1 MDSLGRTIPFDR
13 NHRAPTPGEN
23 QLQAGRIDAEFDSC
37 ARGRRIETQGGGGGA
52 AGAESGTS
60 ATDRNPGAAGAGADH
75 GIGKGERGIATPF
88 LKTSSAHE
96 EERKRVAGELHD
108 TIGSCLSAV
117 MFKVTDVLRQTEQNP
132 HASAEPLRTI
142 IPVVQESI
150 DECRR
155 IQMDLRPS
163 MLDDIGILATL
174 SWFCRRYQTIYSEI
188 RIEQEIEIKEGDVP
202 PPLKIVVFRVIQE
215 TVNNIAKHSHANLV
229 RLSLRKLNDRL
240 DLMLQDNGQG
250 FNLEKAHSQESKR
263 RGLGLSS
270 MKERVELSRG
280 SFAIESTEGKGTII
294 RASWPLS
301 ALFGDLS
308 DQGALLPYVPIP

>member
-1 MDSLGRTIPFDR
+1 VQERTTALEKANEELR
-13 NHRAPTPGEN
+13 H
-23 QLQAGRIDAEFDSC
+23 LS
-37 ARGRRIETQGGGGGA
+37 
-52 AGAESGTS
+52 S
-60 ATDRNPGAAGAGADH
+60 
-75 GIGKGERGIATPF
+75 K
-88 LKTSSAHE
+88 LLSAHE
-96 EERKRVAGELHD
+96 EERKRVASEIHD
-108 TIGSCLSAV
+108 TIGACLSAV

-142 IPVVQESI
+142 IPVVQEGI

-215 TVNNIAKHSHANLV
+215 TVNNIAKHSRANLV

-240 DLMLQDNGQG
+240 ELMLQDNGQG
-250 FNLEKAHSQESKR
+250 FNLEEAHSQESTK

-280 SFAIESTEGKGTII
+280 FFAIESTEGKGTII
-294 RASWPLS
+294 RASWPL
-301 ALFGDLS
+301 
-308 DQGALLPYVPIP
+308 